1 MKHATPIALE
11 QLERL
16 LAQLRLLPMKEKTR
30 GVFYVKSRAFL
41 HFHEDKAGLFADIRA
56 PDDINFDRFKVDEK
70 SGADALLAAA
80 RDRLVVK

>member
-1 MKHATPIALE
+1 MKHATPIALA